1 MATYSRPGVYINE
14 LPLTA
19 APINSASVANAAG
32 ACIAAFPQGPD
43 AVTRVTSW
51 YDFQSKFGGYSSK
64 YPSTFAVASFFTNG
78 GTELYVKR
86 ILPTAAKAVAKATI
100 PTQIVSGQSTSV
112 TLATI
117 AAKFRGIDGNNL
129 RLKFSESNAV
139 RQAGY
144 FDLSVYMDAG
154 VSDYVSGTFTAAN
167 AGDDV
172 LVEQFNGIVFNDP
185 TSSDYIKTVLD
196 YGSAYIKVLEGPV
209 TEYSAVDGTPIS
221 PVVTY
226 STNNLA
232 GRIPSYSFIPL
243 SGAPDPEVALTYADY
258 TGDNSGTSGGVPTS
272 PAYSNCTV
280 FKEFEV
286 LQQPLVFFLPD
297 VDVRLASGWTT
308 AKVVYNMLNDFV
320 NFTKKDF
327 VVVETVAG
335 LTPDLAVG
343 ASGELTESSRMA
355 VYYPNFYV
363 KDPLGHSSAAV
374 RLIGPSAAVA
384 GLYLATDSRVGP
396 FKAPAGIDTKIQDAV
411 ALERAFSPTDLDVL
425 NSGVT
430 SAGISVGKNVVNAI
444 RNIPGAGVVVMGGRT
459 TKQDGTANKYVNM
472 RRSLIYIEK
481 RLNDLLQFAVFEN
494 NSEKLWSRINT
505 VLGVFLNDYR
515 NQGGLRGGTPDESF
529 YVKCDAENNSGASIA
544 AGEVHVEV
552 GVALEYP
559 AEFVVLNLSQK
570 TI

>member
-1 MATYSRPGVYINE
+1 MTTYSRPGVYINE

-19 APINSASVANAAG
+19 APINSTSVANAAG

-51 YDFQSKFGGYSSK
+51 YEFQSRFGGYSSK
-64 YPSTFAVASFFTNG
+64 YPATFSVASFFTNG

-86 ILPTAAKAVAKATI
+86 ILPTAAKAVAKAVI
-100 PTQIVSGQSTSV
+100 PTQIVSGQTSST

-129 RLKFSESNAV
+129 RVKFSESNAV

-144 FDLSVYMDAG
+144 FDLSVYIDAG
-154 VSDYVSGTFTAAN
+154 VSDYVGSTFTPAN

-172 LVEQFNGIVFNDP
+172 LVEQFNGVVFNDP

-209 TEYSAVDGTPIS
+209 TEYSPVDGTPIS

-226 STNNLA
+226 TTNNLA

-243 SGAPDPEVALTYADY
+243 TGAPDPEVALTYADY
-258 TGDNSGTSGGVPTS
+258 TGDTSGTDGGVPTS
-272 PAYSNCTV
+272 PVYSDCTV

-286 LQQPLVFFLPD
+286 IQQPLVFFLPD
-297 VDVRLASGWTT
+297 VDVRLDTGWTA
-308 AKVVYNMLNDFV
+308 AKVVYNMLSDFA

-327 VVVETVAG
+327 VVAETVAG

-363 KDPLGHSSAAV
+363 KDPMGHSSAAV
-374 RLIGPSAAVA
+374 RLIGPSGAVA
-384 GLYLATDSRVGP
+384 GLYLGTDSRVGP
-396 FKAPAGIDTKIQDAV
+396 FKSPAGIDARIQDAV

-430 SAGISVGKNVVNAI
+430 SAGVSVGKNVVNAI
-444 RNIPGAGVVVMGGRT
+444 RNIPGAGVVIMGGRT

-494 NSEKLWSRINT
+494 NSERLWSRINT
-505 VLGVFLNDYR
+505 TLGVFLNDYR

-529 YVKCDAENNSGASIA
+529 YVKCDAENNSSTSIA